1 VKRSALKRKTPL
13 RTRRL
18 KPAAVIQADLWR
30 EGLGPC
36 VVCGAT
42 RNIDGHHA
50 VPRGSLVRHGKSEY
64 VMDKRNR
71 VPLCRFHHE
80 QHHSRTVPLRRD
92 LLPASVFEFAEEVEL
107 GWLLDRI
114 YPVAVEAQAAA

>member
-50 VPRGSLVRHGKSEY
+50 LPKGSLLRHGLSEY

-71 VPLCRFHHE
+71 VALCRFHHE

-92 LLPASVFEFAEEVEL
+92 LLPESVFEFAEETGL

-114 YPVAVEAQAAA
+114 YPVVRERATA